1 MLYCAGPEDI
11 QIASQKGLEFPGGLC
26 KAKKSKEMY

>member
-1 MLYCAGPEDI
+1 MLYCAVPEVI
-11 QIASQKGLEFPGGLC
+11 QIAPQKELEFPGGFC